1 MTTKTEQVTVSAPT
15 TNAVRTTGS
24 ATSAV
29 DSTVS
34 TADSTVSGER
44 TSDGS
49 AGTDAHAVVVPARQ
63 ATATVAAEAPAR
75 IDFAKA
81 APKVFRALIG
91 FDAAAREGLD
101 PALVE
106 LIQIRAS
113 HLNHCAYCLHM
124 HTNDA
129 RKAGESED
137 RLHMVAVWRE
147 APHFFTP
154 RERAALALTE
164 AVTLVAGGG
173 VPDDVYAEAAAHFD
187 DGELARVL
195 ALVLTINTW
204 NRVALSTAKK
214 AGTDTRA

>member
-1 MTTKTEQVTVSAPT
+1 MTTNT
-15 TNAVRTTGS
+15 TNSTNGT
-24 ATSAV
+24 
-29 DSTVS
+29 DSTN
-34 TADSTVSGER
+34 AR
-44 TSDGS
+44 T
-49 AGTDAHAVVVPARQ
+49 AGTAG
-63 ATATVAAEAPAR
+63 TAGVAGVAEAVGVAGASGVAENVR
-75 IDFAKA
+75 LDFAKS

-147 APHFFTP
+147 APHFFSG

-164 AVTLVAGGG
+164 AVTLVAAGG

-187 DGELARVL
+187 DRELAQTL
-195 ALVLTINTW
+195 ALIFAINTW
-204 NRVALSTAKK
+204 NRVALSTAKR
-214 AGTDTRA
+214 AGTDQR

>member
-1 MTTKTEQVTVSAPT
+1 MAGAI
-15 TNAVRTTGS
+15 AVPGVAENGRF
-24 ATSAV
+24 
-29 DSTVS
+29 
-34 TADSTVSGER
+34 
-44 TSDGS
+44 
-49 AGTDAHAVVVPARQ
+49 ARP
-63 ATATVAAEAPAR
+63 VR
-75 IDFAKA
+75 LDFAKS
-81 APKVFRALIG
+81 APKVFRALVG

-147 APHFFTP
+147 APHFFSA

-164 AVTLVAGGG
+164 AVTLVAADG
-173 VPDDVYAEAAAHFD
+173 VPDDVYAEAATHFD
-187 DGELARVL
+187 DEELARIL
-195 ALVLTINTW
+195 ALTFAINTW
-204 NRVALSTAKK
+204 NRVALSTAKR
-214 AGTDTRA
+214 AGTDQR

>member
-1 MTTKTEQVTVSAPT
+1 MTTNTMAPIDAST
-15 TNAVRTTGS
+15 SGVAENVRL
-24 ATSAV
+24 
-29 DSTVS
+29 
-34 TADSTVSGER
+34 
-44 TSDGS
+44 
-49 AGTDAHAVVVPARQ
+49 
-63 ATATVAAEAPAR
+63 
-75 IDFAKA
+75 DFAKS

-147 APHFFTP
+147 VPHFFSA

-164 AVTLVAGGG
+164 AVTLVAADG
-173 VPDDVYAEAAAHFD
+173 VPDDVYAEAAKHFD
-187 DGELARVL
+187 DRELAQVL
-195 ALVLTINTW
+195 ALTFAINTW
-204 NRVALSTAKK
+204 NRVALSTAKR
-214 AGTDTRA
+214 AGTDQR

>member
-1 MTTKTEQVTVSAPT
+1 MTTNTST
-15 TNAVRTTGS
+15 TATANTT
-24 ATSAV
+24 AHTQ
-29 DSTVS
+29 
-34 TADSTVSGER
+34 
-44 TSDGS
+44 S
-49 AGTDAHAVVVPARQ
+49 AGHTHSAG
-63 ATATVAAEAPAR
+63 R

-81 APKVFRALIG
+81 VPKVFRALVG

-147 APHFFTP
+147 AQHFFSA

-164 AVTLVAGGG
+164 AVTLIADGG
-173 VPDDVYAEAAAHFD
+173 VPDDVYAEAAAQFD
-187 DGELARVL
+187 EQELAHVL
-195 ALVLTINTW
+195 SLILTINTW
-204 NRVALSTAKK
+204 NRVALSTGKV
-214 AGTDTRA
+214 AGTDERR